1 MRHVTKNKLSYYLN
15 KASNLDLEK
24 FEKKIRI
31 AILSSFTL
39 NGLAETMK
47 VKCSESK
54 MGCIAY
60 VGPYNQYNQEI
71 LNPASK
77 LYEFSPELTYLFI
90 DSRKLLGDLF
100 YFPYSISST
109 QRKDFVN
116 NKVNEIKKLITTF
129 KKNSKSKLVIS
140 NFDIPAYSPYG
151 IFESKADYGLQEMTA
166 DLNSKISELAREDSS
181 VYVYD
186 FNGFV
191 MKFGQANIFDYSK
204 FFYGDV
210 KIAFDFIPYLAH
222 DLIGYVK
229 PIFGINKKCIVLDL
243 DNTLWGGIVGEDG
256 FEGIKLGLT
265 PPGNAFIEFQK
276 RLLALHQRGI
286 ILAINSKNNP
296 EDALQVITN
305 YPNMIL
311 REEHFASMKINWDDK
326 ISNMREIADE
336 INIGLDSMV
345 YFDDDPVNREL
356 IRMKIPE
363 ILTINLPNDPSQYS
377 RMLEDLN
384 DFNVLK
390 ITEEDLKR
398 GKMYYEDRQR
408 GELEKTAPNLDDF
421 LKQLNIKLKI
431 QDANRFTIPRISQ
444 LTLKTNQ
451 FNLTTR
457 RYQEEDIAKLAN
469 DKDTLV
475 KCVQVEDKF
484 GDNGITGVIIVKKD
498 NKAEWT
504 IDTFLL
510 SCRVMG
516 RGVEEGM
523 LGHILELA
531 RKEGVSKV
539 KGIYIPTKKNK
550 PSEDFLSN
558 FGFRKEN
565 GHWVYTISNSI
576 KIPQHLTVIA
586 SDNK

>member
-1 MRHVTKNKLSYYLN
+1 MRLVTENKLSYYLN
-15 KASNLDLEK
+15 KASNLDPEK
-24 FEKKIRI
+24 FDKKIRI

-39 NGLAETMK
+39 NGLAETIK
-47 VKCSESK
+47 VKSAESK
-54 MGCIAY
+54 IGCVSY
-60 VGPYNQYNQEI
+60 VGAYNQYHQEI
-71 LNPASK
+71 LNPTSK
-77 LYEFSPELTYLFI
+77 LYGASPELTFLFI

-100 YFPYSISST
+100 YFPYSISTS
-109 QRKDFVN
+109 QRKDFVK
-116 NKVNEIKKLITTF
+116 NKILEIKELIEIFT
-129 KKNSKSKLVIS
+129 KNSKSKLVIS
-140 NFDIPAYSPYG
+140 NFSIPVYSPYG
-151 IFESKADYGLQEMTA
+151 IFESKAEYGFHEMVN
-166 DLNSKISELAREDSS
+166 DLNSKLNETVKKYSS

-191 MKFGQANIFDYSK
+191 MKFGEKNIFDYSK

-210 KIAFDFIPYLAH
+210 NVAFDFIPNLAN
-222 DLIGYVK
+222 DLMGYVK
-229 PIFGINKKCIVLDL
+229 PLLGLNKKCIVVDL

-256 FEGIKLGLT
+256 FEGIHLGLT
-265 PPGNAFIEFQK
+265 PPGNAFVEFQK

-296 EDALQVITN
+296 DDALQVIKEH
-305 YPNMIL
+305 PSMIL
-311 REEHFASMKINWDDK
+311 REEHFASMKINWNDK

-336 INIGLDSMV
+336 INIGIDSMV

-356 IRMKIPE
+356 IKMNLPE
-363 ILTINLPNDPSQYS
+363 ILTIDLPNDLSQYVH
-377 RMLEDLN
+377 MLEELN

-390 ITEEDLKR
+390 VTEEDLNR

-408 GELEKTAPNLDDF
+408 VDLQKTAPNLDDF
-421 LKQLNIKLKI
+421 LKQLNITLKI

-444 LTLKTNQ
+444 LSLKTNQ

-457 RYQEEDIAKLAN
+457 RYQEEDIAKFTN
-469 DKDTLV
+469 DKNVLV

-484 GDNGITGVIIVKKD
+484 GDNGITGVVIVKKD
-498 NKAEWT
+498 SKSEWT

-531 RKEGVSKV
+531 RKEGVSRV
-539 KGIYIPTKKNK
+539 KGLYVPTKKNK
-550 PSEDFLSN
+550 PCEDFFAN
-558 FGFRKEN
+558 CGFAKEN
-565 GHWVYTISNSI
+565 DHWIYAISNSI
-576 KIPQHLTVIA
+576 KIPSHLIVIA